1 MMETRHA
8 FQLIHAEMLEE
19 QRQVCPRVVVVG
31 VDVFSVQNRGV
42 SSGVGVRIMRKPKT
56 FCRMR
61 GCIEVNWLG

>member
-31 VDVFSVQNRGV
+31 VVGWGWMYSVCKIEECPVG
-42 SSGVGVRIMRKPKT
+42 SGSASCGSQKPFAVCVAVLK
-56 FCRMR
+56 
-61 GCIEVNWLG
+61 